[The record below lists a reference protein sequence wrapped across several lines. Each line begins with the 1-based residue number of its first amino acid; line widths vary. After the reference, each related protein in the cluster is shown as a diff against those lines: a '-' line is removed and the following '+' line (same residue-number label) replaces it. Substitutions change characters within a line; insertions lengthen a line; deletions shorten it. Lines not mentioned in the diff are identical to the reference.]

1 MPRIITPP
9 RNRPAYNSKGL
20 ESIPI
25 QRFNYT
31 YLIPL
36 AIIVCSVLFCGIQ
49 DTLRYLKFITVVIV
63 IIALLIIMKP
73 YVRRLVL
80 NNK

>member
-9 RNRPAYNSKGL
+9 RNRPIHNSKGL
-20 ESIPI
+20 ESTTR

-49 DTLRYLKFITVVIV
+49 DTLRYLKFIILGIVVI
-63 IIALLIIMKP
+63 ALMLIITKD
-73 YVRRLVL
+73 YELRLVL
-80 NNK
+80 